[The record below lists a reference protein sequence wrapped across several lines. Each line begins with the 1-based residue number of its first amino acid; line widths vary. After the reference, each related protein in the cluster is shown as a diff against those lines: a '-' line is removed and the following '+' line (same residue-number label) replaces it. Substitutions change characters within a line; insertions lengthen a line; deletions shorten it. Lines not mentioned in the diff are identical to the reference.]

1 MPPSK
6 KCNSESLLQRPQRNG
21 NFFFSTLG
29 VNAQNLLCA
38 TQSWYSDN
46 KISEPGKFSAEA
58 KTTRQQCNIIQKRC
72 NSIGNSQLALMA
84 HSFRL
89 IFLGCLA
96 FGEMGAGKIT
106 PACQQLSIKALLN
119 RAIALQLGRHP
130 KPPWSLEMVWGDGQG
145 PELCLLVSFLW
156 YGEGLDNVPLVVVET
171 PSLTT
176 HGHDRALCS
185 AHGGGLICG
194 QPKPTK
200 LPFRPLAR
208 PDNTTWNDKPKS
220 SL

>member
-1 MPPSK
+1 
-6 KCNSESLLQRPQRNG
+6 
-21 NFFFSTLG
+21 
-29 VNAQNLLCA
+29 
-38 TQSWYSDN
+38 
-46 KISEPGKFSAEA
+46 
-58 KTTRQQCNIIQKRC
+58 
-72 NSIGNSQLALMA
+72 MA

-106 PACQQLSIKALLN
+106 PACQRLSVKALLN

-145 PELCLLVSFLW
+145 PELCLLISFLW
-156 YGEGLDNVPLVVVET
+156 YGEGLDNVPLVVMET

-220 SL
+220 RVFRCAGGMVRVVGRSGHLPSGQEWALTQDNVTHLSGRCHFGMECILPAFLPPLWASWTQK